1 MRQLIRK
8 LQDPIIAFHPDFT
21 IASINLATE
30 RLLGFPE
37 RELIGSNIP
46 PVNPELRAIS
56 YRALRTQ
63 GTFEGCPKA
72 FNGDGDIIDI
82 SIRAVAVH
90 SNDEIAYL
98 SVIRPVKAN
107 IERLYTLDETALIL
121 RKSTRTLRRMLAAG
135 MLAGQK
141 VGGTWR
147 IPESELHRLTHPTH
161 TDTPTADAPWIPR
174 LL

>member
-1 MRQLIRK
+1 LRQLVRR
-8 LQDPIIAFHPDFT
+8 LRDPVIAFHHDFT

-46 PVNPELRAIS
+46 PVSPELRAIS
-56 YRALRTQ
+56 YRALRNQ
-63 GTFEGCPKA
+63 GTFEGRPRA
-72 FNGDGDIIDI
+72 FNADGDIIDI

-90 SNDEIAYL
+90 SPDGIAYL
-98 SVIRPVKAN
+98 SVLHAVKADL
-107 IERLYTLDETALIL
+107 ERLYTLDETALML

-135 MLAGQK
+135 TLAGHK

-147 IPESELHRLTHPTH
+147 IPESELERLTRAAHADTRTAGGPSMPTL
-161 TDTPTADAPWIPR
+161 P
-174 LL
+174 